1 MKMPWEMPS
10 DENAV
15 HFKQR
20 RGGRRVLVSIDDAG
34 VSYQL
39 RDVSGETIFRASHEQ
54 IDPEMSS
61 YTEKNGWLLR
71 LGVTWSVLGAACAV
85 VDPGA
90 GLSIP
95 LVFTMFGAVCAVHY
109 FWRKA
114 SFTILRTDR
123 GKISIL
129 QGRWHDEIIRELN
142 SRRVAALRAKFLQI
156 DHDNHPKAEITKYT
170 WLRMMGAITDVEHAQ
185 FKSFLQSA
193 EGDNPPKAQPPTIS
207 LN

>member
-71 LGVTWSVLGAACAV
+71 TSSCQLTSLG
-85 VDPGA
+85 
-90 GLSIP
+90 P
-95 LVFTMFGAVCAVHY
+95 L
-109 FWRKA
+109 
-114 SFTILRTDR
+114 
-123 GKISIL
+123 
-129 QGRWHDEIIRELN
+129 
-142 SRRVAALRAKFLQI
+142 
-156 DHDNHPKAEITKYT
+156 
-170 WLRMMGAITDVEHAQ
+170 
-185 FKSFLQSA
+185 
-193 EGDNPPKAQPPTIS
+193 PPRCS
-207 LN
+207 LTV